1 MKKSFYSYDINAIL
15 LEPASQCDKLIPD
28 SFQHSGFAYFMVFS
42 FLRIM
47 KSIMDTII
55 HAPLK
60 YKFAGINTY
69 CHLYDKKILFRLP
82 TLNNKRTLARV
93 IDIVSREKNNVQV
106 IEKELDSKT
115 YPLVLIYL
123 VSLCNLPSL
132 WRGFKSLNEREKRI
146 ACYFMAYFA
155 YTPGVVWFYN
165 HMLKNHRPECVVL
178 ANDHTFVTKPLEY
191 ICEEFDIPCMY
202 IQHASVSSAF
212 PELHFSCSFLDG
224 IDSLEKYTSNNKQTR
239 GKIVLLGAGRYD
251 FLGEYRMKRD
261 KRIRKCIGIAINDF
275 DDNKKCD
282 NTCNFL
288 LERFPDITI
297 KVRMHPSMKDRP
309 FIFSNK
315 ERVISTCA
323 TDETIIEYLDSID
336 LQISNDSGVHL
347 DAVLGGVRTIAYNLS
362 NYEFGD
368 NYEYL
373 KNGLI
378 YLAKDVDEL
387 AKCVEDPLCFAN
399 DITKIRRYDESFG
412 KTYAGHCS
420 DIIADFI
427 LSNSNMKVLSD
438 KYNMERKYLGEHE
451 YYVIKD

>member
-1 MKKSFYSYDINAIL
+1 MKKGLDTYEVNAIL
-15 LEPASQCDKLIPD
+15 LDPASQCDKLIPE
-28 SFQHSGFAYFMVFS
+28 SFQHSGWAYFMCFS
-42 FLRIM
+42 FLRIV

-60 YKFAGINTY
+60 YKFAGIKSY
-69 CHLYDKKILFRLP
+69 RHFYDHKILFRLP
-82 TLNNKRTLARV
+82 TLNNKRSLSRV
-93 IDIVSREKNNVQV
+93 IDIVSQEKNNVQV

-165 HMLKNHRPECVVL
+165 HMLKKHRPECVVL

-191 ICEEFDIPCMY
+191 ICEEFNIPCMY

-224 IDSLEKYTSNNKQTR
+224 IDSLEKYTCNDKQTR

-261 KRIRKCIGIAINDF
+261 NRIRKCIGVAVNDF

-282 NTCNFL
+282 YACNFI

-297 KVRMHPSMKDRP
+297 KVRMHPSM
-309 FIFSNK
+309 IC
-315 ERVISTCA
+315 TCA
-323 TDETIIEYLDSID
+323 TDESITEYLDSID

-362 NYEFGD
+362 NYVFGD

-373 KNGLI
+373 KSGLI
-378 YLAKDVDEL
+378 HLAKDVDEL
-387 AKCVEDPLCFAN
+387 ARCVEDPLYFAN
-399 DITKIRRYDESFG
+399 DIMKIRRYDESYG
-412 KTYAGHCS
+412 KSYAGHCS
-420 DIIADFI
+420 DIIADYI
-427 LSNSNMKVLSD
+427 LSNSNMEVLSD
-438 KYNMERKYLGEHE
+438 KYNMEKNYLGEHE
-451 YYVIKD
+451 YYVIKN